1 MGRLRLNRN
10 LIIAINVNMLKFDAV
25 ILAGGQSLRMGRDK
39 GLIILPFSE
48 LKDTNQSIEQQG
60 GTKCSMVESV
70 AAVLAAGQ
78 NLWVNTNE
86 YHKEYSAL
94 GFTTIN
100 DALHAD
106 IGPLAGPL
114 LGILT
119 GLQTAK
125 SDWVLFSPCDTPD
138 LPANYADL
146 MTTFASKHVSHANVA
161 FDGERRQNL
170 HLLLHSSLAESLLTY
185 MLAGGRKPY
194 QWLHS
199 VNVKNV
205 DFSDF
210 KAGFKNINS
219 LADI

>member
-1 MGRLRLNRN
+1 MGILRLNRN

-39 GLIILPFSE
+39 GLMILPISTHE
-48 LKDTNQSIEQQG
+48 EANQSIEQQG
-60 GTKCSMVESV
+60 GNLCPMVESV
-70 AAVLAAGQ
+70 AAVLHGGE
-78 NLWVNTNE
+78 NLWVNTND
-86 YHKEYSAL
+86 YHKEYAAL
-94 GFTTIN
+94 GFNTIH
-100 DALHAD
+100 DVLHTD

-146 MTTFASKHVSHANVA
+146 MTTFASKHLSNANVA
-161 FDGERRQNL
+161 FDGQRRQNL
-170 HLLLHSSLAESLLTY
+170 HLLLHTSLAASLITY

-210 KAGFKNINS
+210 NEGFKNINS